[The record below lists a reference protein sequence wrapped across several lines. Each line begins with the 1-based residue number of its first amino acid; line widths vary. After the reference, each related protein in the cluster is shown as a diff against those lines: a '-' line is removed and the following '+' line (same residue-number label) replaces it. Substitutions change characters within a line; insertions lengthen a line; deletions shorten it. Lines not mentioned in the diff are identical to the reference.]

1 MTRTLP
7 VLLLAVLLA
16 GCGDEKA
23 WRFGVALGAEPR
35 DGVDLAVRELNGR
48 GSLEGRP
55 VRMVLVPDSLGTGK
69 DPIAFAREVAQ
80 GFAKDTTVLAVVGH
94 STPEAESAVAALYND
109 AQVTNIVPTATAG
122 EGAYIFHM
130 VPKPDSQ
137 AAYLVSQSTELWHP
151 KRVAIAYTDNTY
163 GKALEAAFA
172 PRLKAAGIEVLEDL
186 PVPLDTDSAHMEPI
200 AKKITTKKPEIVY
213 WLGRAKELAV
223 IVWPLRQ
230 ALGDLKIVASDA
242 VESPLLYKNEEGVYD
257 GLVFVRFVDPDT
269 AGARYTDFQWRYSMF
284 MSRATTSQAIIAY
297 DAGMMLGDAVKGG
310 AKDRKAMRDYIASLG
325 KSRPAYKG
333 ISGPIQFDDHGWPV
347 NRPLRLAE
355 MTNAGIHAAG
365 PTIRY
370 EQPDT
375 IAMPK

>member
-1 MTRTLP
+1 MTRIAP
-7 VLLLAVLLA
+7 VFILAVLFA

-23 WRFGVALGAEPR
+23 WRIGVALGAEPR

-48 GSLEGRP
+48 GSIDGRP
-55 VRMVLVPDSLGTGK
+55 LRMLLVPDSLGAGK
-69 DPIAFAREVAQ
+69 DLAVFAREVAQ

-94 STPEAESAVAALYND
+94 STPEAEAAAAPLYNE
-109 AQVTNIVPTATAG
+109 AAVTNVVPTATAG
-122 EGAYIFHM
+122 EGPYIFHM
-130 VPKPDSQ
+130 VPPADSQ
-137 AAYLVSQSTELWHP
+137 AAYLVSQSVELWHP
-151 KRVAIAYTDNTY
+151 KRVAIAYTDNMY
-163 GKALEAAFA
+163 GKTLEATLA
-172 PRLKAAGIEVLEDL
+172 PRLRAAGIEVTSDAA
-186 PVPLDTDSAHMEPI
+186 VKLDTDSALMEPI
-200 AKKITTKKPEIVY
+200 AKSITSKKPEIVY

-223 IVWPLRQ
+223 ISWPLRQ
-230 ALGDLKIVASDA
+230 VLGDLKIVASDA
-242 VESPLLYKNEEGVYD
+242 VESPLLYKNEEGVFD
-257 GLVFVRFVDPDT
+257 GLVFVRFVDPDS

-297 DAGMMLGDAVKGG
+297 DAGMLLGEALRAG
-310 AKDRKAMRDYIASLG
+310 AHDRKAIRAYVTSLG

-333 ISGPIQFDDHGWPV
+333 VGGPVQFDGRGWPV

-355 MTNAGIHAAG
+355 VTNAGIHAAG